1 MTSHAFDHCSIVLP
15 FSAAGKRHLG
25 NHRLISLGGSV
36 VKRGVVYA
44 LSHPAWLDETLMSAA
59 TVRRHMPDL
68 ARQLY
73 ATRDLIDQVRSTDAD
88 HFTELITLDTLAHSH
103 RPRFE
108 SMLETGLDQALFVD
122 GDTYFVDQTYELFEV
137 LELFDIAM
145 APAPQY
151 FHPRSLREGIHD
163 RLPRVSQALPEWNS
177 GVIAANVTAACRD
190 MVREWMRLFAICRAE
205 KCHTDQPALRVALA
219 MSRLRIATLPANYN
233 FRANMPQVV
242 NRRVKILHAHGDL
255 EQIAGYING
264 SETNRSYVPNKQEI
278 HGFYPKGLTRTKSG

>member
-1 MTSHAFDHCSIVLP
+1 M
-15 FSAAGKRHLG
+15 
-25 NHRLISLGGSV
+25 

-59 TVRRHMPDL
+59 SVRRHMPDL

-73 ATRDLIDQVRSTDAD
+73 ATRDLIDQVRSADAD
-88 HFTELITLDTLAHSH
+88 HFTELIPLDALAFPT

-108 SMLETGLDQALFVD
+108 SMLETDLNQAVFLD

-137 LELFDIAM
+137 LELFDVAV
-145 APAPQY
+145 APAPQF
-151 FHPRSLREGIHD
+151 FHRPSLEAGIHD
-163 RLPRVSQALPEWNS
+163 RLPRVSEALPEWNG
-177 GVIAANVTAACRD
+177 GVIVANVTAAYRD

-205 KCHTDQPALRVALA
+205 KFQMDQPALRCALA
-219 MSRLRIATLPANYN
+219 TSRLRIASLPANYN

-255 EQIAGYING
+255 ELIAGYINR
-264 SETNRSYVPNKQEI
+264 SEAIRRYAPKKQEI
-278 HGFYPKGLTRTKSG
+278 HGFYPKGLARTKPG